1 MILGGGLVGTE
12 CAIYLDGLGKDVTV
26 LEMKDDW
33 AADAYFMH
41 RNAMKIYID
50 GSRIQIRTRTTAKAI
65 TEQGV
70 LCAGPDGEVLVEADT
85 ILLAAGMKPD
95 RAAVDA
101 FYNTAPRV
109 FQVGDCIQTGL
120 RGRCGRNGI
129 FHRTGYL
136 SQTERYRRDI
146 MKIKAAV
153 THEKGAPFV
162 IEEVEL
168 APPQKHE
175 ILVKIVACGVCH
187 TDEAVQQQFIP
198 VPLPAVLGLRAA
210 ASWRPSAR
218 R

>member
-1 MILGGGLVGTE
+1 MMSTLPSIIFATVSYTHLIVPPIPGIDGKNVVGLEALHQPEPALGQKVVILGGGLVGTE

-70 LCAGPDGEVLVEADT
+70 LCAGPDGEVLAEADT

-109 FQVGDCIQTGL
+109 FQVGDCIQTG
-120 RGRCGRNGI
+120 RVVDAVGM
-129 FHRTGYL
+129 GYSIAL
-136 SQTERYRRDI
+136 DI
-146 MKIKAAV
+146 
-153 THEKGAPFV
+153 
-162 IEEVEL
+162 
-168 APPQKHE
+168 
-175 ILVKIVACGVCH
+175 
-187 TDEAVQQQFIP
+187 
-198 VPLPAVLGLRAA
+198 
-210 ASWRPSAR
+210 
-218 R
+218 

>member
-1 MILGGGLVGTE
+1 MGREQLASRLLASEALVEGTKLRSGDLTEAEWARLIEAGDILRRADLYFDDSPGL
-12 CAIYLDGLGKDVTV
+12 TV

-50 GSRIQIRTRTTAKAI
+50 GSRIQIRTQTTAKAI

-109 FQVGDCIQTGL
+109 FQVGDCIQTG
-120 RGRCGRNGI
+120 RVVDAVGM
-129 FHRTGYL
+129 GYSIAL
-136 SQTERYRRDI
+136 DI
-146 MKIKAAV
+146 
-153 THEKGAPFV
+153 
-162 IEEVEL
+162 
-168 APPQKHE
+168 
-175 ILVKIVACGVCH
+175 
-187 TDEAVQQQFIP
+187 
-198 VPLPAVLGLRAA
+198 
-210 ASWRPSAR
+210 
-218 R
+218 